1 MMFVQRVLF
10 IFANHFK
17 ESNDERPRAGDLQF
31 QSLFM
36 VEGSELVVSF
46 NELEVKNVVC
56 DCDSIKSPGPDGL
69 NFGFIKDFWVDIK
82 DDVMRSMSKITLI
95 IC

>member
-1 MMFVQRVLF
+1 MMFVQQIL
-10 IFANHFK
+10 FK
-17 ESNDERPRAGDLQF
+17 ESNDERPRVGDLQF
-31 QSLFM
+31 QLLFM
-36 VEGSELVVSF
+36 VKGSELVISF
-46 NELEVKNVVC
+46 NELEVKNVAC